1 MRCEYKQNK
10 TKNGKEWQ
18 KSWTKNNLMQK
29 NDGRQWELF
38 KNKQKE
44 IESGMRMKYSVNV
57 RKNERKRNNARKK
70 EKGIERKR
78 D

>member
-1 MRCEYKQNK
+1 
-10 TKNGKEWQ
+10 
-18 KSWTKNNLMQK
+18 
-29 NDGRQWELF
+29 
-38 KNKQKE
+38 
-44 IESGMRMKYSVNV
+44 MKYSVNV